1 MAYGQRDRFLQA
13 VVTFT
18 VSPEA
23 KKLTPAERQDILVKI
38 REIYAPNITND
49 DWGEIAQGISEFK
62 QVIIESVESEVPVID
77 ELVPHEEE
85 PIDFTVEQ
93 SHTTSEEEAMNDDDD
108 DEDDEDNDEQLEMQ
122 EKLENDD
129 FESEEDDFE
138 EPPREK
144 EPEPPK
150 VERQGKLIAPP
161 KEVKQKPINMSRLKG
176 LMKKK
181 RS

>member
-93 SHTTSEEEAMNDDDD
+93 SHTTSEEEAMNDDD
-108 DEDDEDNDEQLEMQ
+108 EDDEDNDEQLEMQ